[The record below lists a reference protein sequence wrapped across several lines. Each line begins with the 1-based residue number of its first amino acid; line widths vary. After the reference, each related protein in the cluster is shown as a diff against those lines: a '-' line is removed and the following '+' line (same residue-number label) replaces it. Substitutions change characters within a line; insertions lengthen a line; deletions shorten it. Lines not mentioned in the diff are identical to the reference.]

1 MRRHRRWAPA
11 FAGVRAV
18 CWIFSCACRHWIL
31 PSAPLTRRDER
42 QRRQKPSTGDTA
54 GTGRTAAEWTGDPRL
69 GGGVVNP
76 PVWRAST
83 ILYDNIADL
92 RARGHATH
100 DKLYYGRRGTPTVW
114 ALADALT
121 GMEPGAE
128 GSLLYPS
135 GVAANA
141 AGLLALLAPGDHL
154 LMVDSAYEPTRSF
167 CNGLLKRYGVTTTY
181 YDPLVGA
188 GIADLITPETK
199 LIFLESP
206 GSLTFEVQD
215 VPAITAIARER
226 GVLTMLDNT
235 WATPLLFPALAHGVD
250 VTMMSLT
257 KYVGGHSDAMMGSLT
272 ATKAVWPRLRQATYQ
287 LGQSVSPDDCA
298 LILRGLR
305 TLDVRM
311 ARHGENGLAVANWL
325 AARADVGRVLHPAI
339 PGDPGHAIW
348 ARDFTGTSGLFGF
361 TLKGSD
367 DAARTRFIDALI
379 HFGIGFSWGG
389 YESLVV
395 PSDPATI
402 RTATTWNDLDPLVR
416 LSIGLEDP
424 ADLIADLDR
433 GFAVMAA

>member
-1 MRRHRRWAPA
+1 MSDSDNDNLRPATKLVQGGRRP
-11 FAGVRAV
+11 
-18 CWIFSCACRHWIL
+18 
-31 PSAPLTRRDER
+31 
-42 QRRQKPSTGDTA
+42 
-54 GTGRTAAEWTGDPRL
+54 EWTGDPRL

-92 RARGHATH
+92 KARGHATH

-121 GMEPGAE
+121 QMEPGAE
-128 GSLLYPS
+128 GTLLYPS
-135 GVAANA
+135 GVAANS

-167 CNGLLKRYGVTTTY
+167 CNGLLRRYGVTTTY

-188 GIADLITPETK
+188 GIAELITPETK

-215 VPAITAIARER
+215 IPAIVAVARER

-235 WATPLLFPALAHGVD
+235 WATPLLFPALKQGVD

-272 ATKAVWPRLRQATYQ
+272 ATKAVWPKLRSAAYQ

-298 LILRGLR
+298 LMLRGLR

-311 ARHGENGLAVANWL
+311 QRHGENGLAVANWL
-325 AARADVGRVLHPAI
+325 AARPEVGRVLHPALA
-339 PGDPGHAIW
+339 GDPGHAIW

-361 TLKGSD
+361 TLKGAD
-367 DAARTRFIDALI
+367 TAARTRFIDALA

-395 PSDPATI
+395 PSDPQEI
-402 RTATTWNDLDPLVR
+402 RTATRWDDPDALVR

-424 ADLIADLDR
+424 ADLIADLAR
-433 GFAVMAA
+433 GFAAMPV

>member
-1 MRRHRRWAPA
+1 MSNSDDSSLRPATKLVQGGRRP
-11 FAGVRAV
+11 
-18 CWIFSCACRHWIL
+18 
-31 PSAPLTRRDER
+31 
-42 QRRQKPSTGDTA
+42 
-54 GTGRTAAEWTGDPRL
+54 EWTGDPRL

-92 RARGHATH
+92 KARGHATH

-121 GMEPGAE
+121 QMEEGAE
-128 GSLLYPS
+128 GTLLYPS
-135 GVAANA
+135 GVAANS
-141 AGLLALLAPGDHL
+141 AGLLALLSPGDHL
-154 LMVDSAYEPTRSF
+154 LMVDSAYEPTRAF
-167 CNGLLKRYGVTTTY
+167 CNAMLARLGVETTY

-188 GIADLITPETK
+188 GIADLIRSETR

-215 VPAITAIARER
+215 IPAITRIARAR

-257 KYVGGHSDAMMGSLT
+257 KYVGGHSDVMMGSLT
-272 ATKAVWPRLRQATYQ
+272 ATKAVWPKLRSAAYQ

-298 LILRGLR
+298 LMLRGLR
-305 TLDVRM
+305 TLEVRIQ
-311 ARHGENGLAVANWL
+311 RQGENALAVANWL
-325 AARADVGRVLHPAI
+325 ANRAEVGRVLHPAL
-339 PGDPGHAIW
+339 PDDPGHAIW
-348 ARDFTGTSGLFGF
+348 SRDFSGTSGLFGF
-361 TLKGSD
+361 TLKGAD
-367 DAARTRFIDALI
+367 EAARTRFIDSLA

-395 PSDPATI
+395 PSDPQMI
-402 RTATTWNDLDPLVR
+402 RTATRWADPDPLVR

-424 ADLIADLDR
+424 ADLIADLER
-433 GFAVMAA
+433 GLAAMAG

>member
-1 MRRHRRWAPA
+1 MSKDKYFDDQNIRPATQLVQGGRRP
-11 FAGVRAV
+11 
-18 CWIFSCACRHWIL
+18 
-31 PSAPLTRRDER
+31 
-42 QRRQKPSTGDTA
+42 
-54 GTGRTAAEWTGDPRL
+54 EWTGDPRL

-83 ILYDNIADL
+83 ILYDNIADMKG
-92 RARGHATH
+92 RGHATH
-100 DKLYYGRRGTPTVW
+100 DQLYYGRRGTPTVW

-128 GSLLYPS
+128 GTLLYPS
-135 GVAANA
+135 GVAAIA
-141 AGLLALLAPGDHL
+141 AGLLALLSPGDHL

-167 CNGLLKRYGVTTTY
+167 CNGMLARYGVETTY

-188 GIADLITPETK
+188 GIADLITPATK

-215 VPAITAIARER
+215 IPAIVAAARDR

-235 WATPLLFPALAHGVD
+235 WATPLLFPALAQGID

-272 ATKAVWPRLRQATYQ
+272 ATRAVWPRLRQATYQ
-287 LGQSVSPDDCA
+287 LGHAVSPDDCA
-298 LILRGLR
+298 LMLRGLR

-311 ARHGENGLAVANWL
+311 ARHGTNGLKVATWL
-325 AARADVGRVLHPAI
+325 AGRAEVARVFHPAL
-339 PGDPGHAIW
+339 PGDRGHAIW
-348 ARDFTGTSGLFGF
+348 VRDFLGTSGLFGF
-361 TLKGSD
+361 SLKGAD
-367 DAARTRFIDALI
+367 EAARTRFIDALA

-395 PSDPATI
+395 PSDPAGI
-402 RTATTWNDLDPLVR
+402 RTATAWTDSDPLVR

-424 ADLIADLDR
+424 ADLIADLER
-433 GFAVMAA
+433 GFAAMVG

>member
-1 MRRHRRWAPA
+1 MTNDDDSLRPATRLVQGGRRP
-11 FAGVRAV
+11 
-18 CWIFSCACRHWIL
+18 
-31 PSAPLTRRDER
+31 
-42 QRRQKPSTGDTA
+42 
-54 GTGRTAAEWTGDPRL
+54 EWTGDPRL

-92 RARGHATH
+92 KARGHATH

-121 GMEPGAE
+121 AMEPGAE
-128 GSLLYPS
+128 GTLLYPS
-135 GVAANA
+135 GVAANS
-141 AGLLALLAPGDHL
+141 AGLLALLSPGDHL
-154 LMVDSAYEPTRSF
+154 LMVDSAYEPTRAF
-167 CNGLLKRYGVTTTY
+167 CDGMLRRLGVETTY

-188 GIADLITPETK
+188 RIDALIRPETK

-215 VPAITAIARER
+215 VPAITRIARAR
-226 GVLTMLDNT
+226 GVLTMIDNT
-235 WATPLLFPALAHGVD
+235 WATPLLFPALGHGVD
-250 VTMMSLT
+250 VAMMSLT

-272 ATKAVWPRLRQATYQ
+272 ATRAVWPKLRSAAYQ

-298 LILRGLR
+298 AVLRGLR

-311 ARHGENGLAVANWL
+311 ERHAANGLTVANWL
-325 AARADVGRVLHPAI
+325 AARAEVGRVLHPALA
-339 PGDPGHAIW
+339 GDPGHAIW
-348 ARDFTGTSGLFGF
+348 SRDFAGSSGLFGF
-361 TLKGSD
+361 TLKGAD
-367 DAARTRFIDALI
+367 ETARTRFIDALD

-395 PSDPATI
+395 PADPAGI
-402 RTATTWNDLDPLVR
+402 RSATHWNDPDPLVR

-424 ADLIADLDR
+424 ADLIADLER
-433 GFAVMAA
+433 GFAAMTA

>member
-1 MRRHRRWAPA
+1 MSKSDDDSLRPATKLVQGGRRP
-11 FAGVRAV
+11 
-18 CWIFSCACRHWIL
+18 
-31 PSAPLTRRDER
+31 
-42 QRRQKPSTGDTA
+42 
-54 GTGRTAAEWTGDPRL
+54 EWTGDPRL

-83 ILYDNIADL
+83 ILYDSIADL
-92 RARGHATH
+92 KARGHATH

-121 GMEPGAE
+121 DLEPGGE
-128 GSLLYPS
+128 GTLLYPS
-135 GVAANA
+135 GVAANS
-141 AGLLALLAPGDHL
+141 AGLLALLSPGNHL
-154 LMVDSAYEPTRSF
+154 LMVDSAYEPTRAF
-167 CNGLLKRYGVTTTY
+167 CNGMLARMGVRTTY
-181 YDPLVGA
+181 YDPLIGT

-215 VPAITAIARER
+215 VPAITAIARTR

-257 KYVGGHSDAMMGSLT
+257 KYAGGHSDVMMGSLT
-272 ATKAVWPRLRQATYQ
+272 STRAVWPKLRSATYQ
-287 LGQSVSPDDCA
+287 LGHAVSPDDCA
-298 LILRGLR
+298 MVLRGLR

-311 ARHGENGLAVANWL
+311 ARHGTNGLTVANWL
-325 AARADVGRVLHPAI
+325 AGRPEVGRVLHPAR
-339 PGDPGHAIW
+339 PDDPGHAIW
-348 ARDFTGTSGLFGF
+348 TRDFRGASGLFGF
-361 TLKGSD
+361 TLKGVD
-367 DAARTRFIDALI
+367 EAARTRFVDALA

-395 PSDPATI
+395 PSDPAAI
-402 RTATTWNDLDPLVR
+402 RTAVAWTDPDPLVR

-424 ADLIADLDR
+424 ADLIADLER
-433 GFAVMAA
+433 GLAAL

>member
-1 MRRHRRWAPA
+1 MSKSDDDSLRPATKLVQGGRRP
-11 FAGVRAV
+11 
-18 CWIFSCACRHWIL
+18 
-31 PSAPLTRRDER
+31 
-42 QRRQKPSTGDTA
+42 
-54 GTGRTAAEWTGDPRL
+54 EWTGDPRL

-83 ILYDNIADL
+83 ILYDSIADL
-92 RARGHATH
+92 KARGHATH

-121 GMEPGAE
+121 EMEPGAE
-128 GSLLYPS
+128 GTLLYPS
-135 GVAANA
+135 GVAANS
-141 AGLLALLAPGDHL
+141 AGMLALLAPGDHL
-154 LMVDSAYEPTRSF
+154 LLVDSAYEPTRAF
-167 CNGLLKRYGVTTTY
+167 CNGLLKRYGVETTY

-188 GIADLITPETK
+188 GIAELIRPETK

-206 GSLTFEVQD
+206 GSLTFDVQD
-215 VPAITAIARER
+215 IPAIVAVARAR

-272 ATKAVWPRLRQATYQ
+272 ATKAVWPRLRSAAYQ
-287 LGQSVSPDDCA
+287 LGQAVSPADCA
-298 LILRGLR
+298 LMLRGVR
-305 TLDVRM
+305 PLDVRL
-311 ARHGENGLAVANWL
+311 ARHQASALTVAEWL
-325 AARADVGRVLHPAI
+325 AARADVGRVLHPALA
-339 PGDPGHAIW
+339 GDPGHTIW
-348 ARDFTGTSGLFGF
+348 ARDFTGASGLFGF

-367 DAARTRFIDALI
+367 EAGRTRFIEALS

-395 PSDPATI
+395 PSNPADI
-402 RTATTWNDLDPLVR
+402 RTATVWTDPDPLLR

-424 ADLIADLDR
+424 ADLIADLER
-433 GFAVMAA
+433 GFAAMAA

>member
-1 MRRHRRWAPA
+1 MSKDKHSDDPLRPATQLVQGGRRP
-11 FAGVRAV
+11 
-18 CWIFSCACRHWIL
+18 
-31 PSAPLTRRDER
+31 
-42 QRRQKPSTGDTA
+42 
-54 GTGRTAAEWTGDPRL
+54 EWTGDPRL

-83 ILYDNIADL
+83 ILYDNIADMK
-92 RARGHATH
+92 ARGHATH
-100 DKLYYGRRGTPTVW
+100 DQLYYGRRGTPTVW

-128 GSLLYPS
+128 GTLLYPS
-135 GVAANA
+135 GVAAIT
-141 AGLLALLAPGDHL
+141 AGLIALLSPGDHL

-167 CNGLLKRYGVTTTY
+167 CNGMLARMGVTTTY
-181 YDPLVGA
+181 YDPLIGA
-188 GIADLITPETK
+188 GIADLITPATK

-215 VPAITAIARER
+215 IPAIVAAARAR

-235 WATPLLFPALAHGVD
+235 WATPLLFPAMAQGID

-272 ATKAVWPRLRQATYQ
+272 ANKAAWPRLRQATYQ
-287 LGQSVSPDDCA
+287 LGHAVSPDDCA
-298 LILRGLR
+298 LMLRGLR

-311 ARHGENGLAVANWL
+311 ARHGENGLKVANWL
-325 AARADVGRVLHPAI
+325 AGRAEVARVLHPAL
-339 PGDPGHAIW
+339 PGDAGHAIW
-348 ARDFTGTSGLFGF
+348 AREFLGTSGLFGF
-361 TLKGSD
+361 TLKGVD
-367 DAARTRFIDALI
+367 EGGRTRFIDALQ

-395 PSDPATI
+395 PSDPAGI
-402 RTATTWNDLDPLVR
+402 RTATAWTDPDPLVR

-424 ADLIADLDR
+424 ADLIADLER
-433 GFAVMAA
+433 GFAAMAG

>member
-1 MRRHRRWAPA
+1 MSNSDDSSLRPATKLVQGGRRP
-11 FAGVRAV
+11 
-18 CWIFSCACRHWIL
+18 
-31 PSAPLTRRDER
+31 
-42 QRRQKPSTGDTA
+42 
-54 GTGRTAAEWTGDPRL
+54 EWTGDPRL

-92 RARGHATH
+92 KARGHATH

-121 GMEPGAE
+121 QMEE
-128 GSLLYPS
+128 GGEGTLLYPS
-135 GVAANA
+135 GVAANS
-141 AGLLALLAPGDHL
+141 AGLLALLSPGDHL
-154 LMVDSAYEPTRSF
+154 LMVDSAYEPTRAF
-167 CNGLLKRYGVTTTY
+167 CNAMLARLGVETTY
-181 YDPLVGA
+181 YDPLVGE
-188 GIADLITPETK
+188 GIADLIRPETR

-215 VPAITAIARER
+215 IPAITRIARAR

-257 KYVGGHSDAMMGSLT
+257 KYVGGHSDVMMGSLT
-272 ATKAVWPRLRQATYQ
+272 ATKAVWPKLRSAAYQ

-298 LILRGLR
+298 LMLRGLR
-305 TLDVRM
+305 TLEVRIQ
-311 ARHGENGLAVANWL
+311 RQGENALAVANWL
-325 AARADVGRVLHPAI
+325 ANRAEVGRVLHPAL
-339 PGDPGHAIW
+339 PDDPGHAIW
-348 ARDFTGTSGLFGF
+348 SRDFSGTSGLFGF
-361 TLKGSD
+361 TLKGAD
-367 DAARTRFIDALI
+367 EAARTRFIDSLA

-395 PSDPATI
+395 PSDPQMI
-402 RTATTWNDLDPLVR
+402 RTATRWADPDPLVR

-424 ADLIADLDR
+424 ADLIADLER
-433 GFAVMAA
+433 GLAAMAG

>member
-1 MRRHRRWAPA
+1 MSDSDDPNLRPATKLVQGGRRP
-11 FAGVRAV
+11 
-18 CWIFSCACRHWIL
+18 
-31 PSAPLTRRDER
+31 
-42 QRRQKPSTGDTA
+42 
-54 GTGRTAAEWTGDPRL
+54 EWTGDPRL
-69 GGGVVNP
+69 GGGIVNP

-83 ILYDNIADL
+83 ILYHNIADL
-92 RARGHATH
+92 KARGHATH

-128 GSLLYPS
+128 GTLLYPS
-135 GVAANA
+135 GVAANSA
-141 AGLLALLAPGDHL
+141 ALLALLSPGDHL
-154 LMVDSAYEPTRSF
+154 LMVDSAYEPTRAF
-167 CNGLLKRYGVTTTY
+167 CNGMLARMGVRTTY

-188 GIADLITPETK
+188 GIADLIEPGTK

-215 VPAITAIARER
+215 IPAIAAAARER

-250 VTMMSLT
+250 IAMMSLT
-257 KYVGGHSDAMMGSLT
+257 KYAGGHSDVMMGSLT
-272 ATKAVWPRLRQATYQ
+272 ATRAVWPKLRQAAYQ
-287 LGQSVSPDDCA
+287 LGQAVSPDDCA
-298 LILRGLR
+298 MVLRGLR

-311 ARHGENGLAVANWL
+311 ARHGANGLAIARWL
-325 AARADVGRVLHPAI
+325 AGRPEVGRLLHPAL

-348 ARDFTGTSGLFGF
+348 ARDFAGTSGLFGF
-361 TLKGSD
+361 TLKGVDES
-367 DAARTRFIDALI
+367 ARTRFIDALS

-395 PSDPATI
+395 PSDPQNI
-402 RTATTWNDLDPLVR
+402 RTAVAWADPDPLVR

-424 ADLIADLDR
+424 ADLIADLER
-433 GFAVMAA
+433 GFAAL

>member
-1 MRRHRRWAPA
+1 MSKSDDDSLRPATKLVQGGRRP
-11 FAGVRAV
+11 
-18 CWIFSCACRHWIL
+18 
-31 PSAPLTRRDER
+31 
-42 QRRQKPSTGDTA
+42 
-54 GTGRTAAEWTGDPRL
+54 EWTGDPRL

-92 RARGHATH
+92 KARGHATH

-121 GMEPGAE
+121 GLEPGAE

-135 GVAANA
+135 GVAAIS
-141 AGLLALLAPGDHL
+141 AGLLALLSPGDHL
-154 LMVDSAYEPTRSF
+154 LMVDSAYEPTRAF
-167 CNGLLKRYGVTTTY
+167 CTGMLARMGVRTTF
-181 YDPLVGA
+181 YDPLIGA
-188 GIADLITPETK
+188 GIAGLIEPETK

-215 VPAITAIARER
+215 VPAITAAARAR

-272 ATKAVWPRLRQATYQ
+272 ATKAVWPKLRHATYQ
-287 LGQSVSPDDCA
+287 LGQAVSPDDCA
-298 LILRGLR
+298 LVLRGLR
-305 TLDVRM
+305 TLDVRLT
-311 ARHGENGLAVANWL
+311 RHGENGLAVATWL
-325 AARADVGRVLHPAI
+325 AGRAEVGRVLHPAL
-339 PGDPGHAIW
+339 PGDPGHALW
-348 ARDFTGTSGLFGF
+348 SRDFSGTSGLFGF
-361 TLKGSD
+361 TLKGAD
-367 DAARTRFIDALI
+367 DAARARFIDALA

-389 YESLVV
+389 YESLAV
-395 PSDPATI
+395 PGDPQTI
-402 RTATTWNDLDPLVR
+402 RTATRWTDSDPLVR

-424 ADLIADLDR
+424 ADLIADLER
-433 GFAVMAA
+433 GFAAL

>member
-1 MRRHRRWAPA
+1 MSKNDDSNLRPATRLVQGGRRP
-11 FAGVRAV
+11 
-18 CWIFSCACRHWIL
+18 
-31 PSAPLTRRDER
+31 
-42 QRRQKPSTGDTA
+42 
-54 GTGRTAAEWTGDPRL
+54 EWTGDPRL

-92 RARGHATH
+92 KARGHATH

-128 GSLLYPS
+128 GTLLYPS
-135 GVAANA
+135 GVAAIS
-141 AGLLALLAPGDHL
+141 AGLLALLSPGDHL
-154 LMVDSAYEPTRSF
+154 LMVDSAYEPTRAF
-167 CNGLLKRYGVTTTY
+167 CNSMLARLGIETTY

-188 GIADLITPETK
+188 GIADLIRPETR

-215 VPAITAIARER
+215 IPAITQIARAR

-235 WATPLLFPALAHGVD
+235 WATPLLFPALVHGVD

-257 KYVGGHSDAMMGSLT
+257 KYVGGHSDVMMGSLT
-272 ATKAVWPRLRQATYQ
+272 ATKAVWPKLRSAAYQ

-298 LILRGLR
+298 LMLRGLR

-311 ARHGENGLAVANWL
+311 RRQGENGLAVANWL
-325 AARADVGRVLHPAI
+325 AGRAEVGRVLHPAL
-339 PGDPGHAIW
+339 PGDPGHVIW
-348 ARDFTGTSGLFGF
+348 SRDFAGASGLFGF
-361 TLKGSD
+361 TLNGAD
-367 DAARTRFIDALI
+367 EAARTRFIDSLA

-395 PSDPATI
+395 PSDPQTI
-402 RTATTWNDLDPLVR
+402 RSAVAWTDPDPLVR

-424 ADLIADLDR
+424 ADLVADLER
-433 GFAVMAA
+433 GLAAMRG

>member
-1 MRRHRRWAPA
+1 MSNSNDDSLRPATKLVQGGRR
-11 FAGVRAV
+11 
-18 CWIFSCACRHWIL
+18 
-31 PSAPLTRRDER
+31 
-42 QRRQKPSTGDTA
+42 
-54 GTGRTAAEWTGDPRL
+54 AEWTGDPRL
-69 GGGVVNP
+69 GGGIVNP

-92 RARGHATH
+92 KARGHATH

-121 GMEPGAE
+121 GMEAGAE
-128 GSLLYPS
+128 GTLLYPS
-135 GVAANA
+135 GVAAIS
-141 AGLLALLAPGDHL
+141 AGLLALLSPGDHL
-154 LMVDSAYEPTRSF
+154 LMVDSAYEPTRAF
-167 CNGLLKRYGVTTTY
+167 CNGMLARLGVETTY

-188 GIADLITPETK
+188 RIAELIRPETK

-215 VPAITAIARER
+215 IPAITRIARER

-235 WATPLLFPALAHGVD
+235 WATPLLFPAIAHGID

-272 ATKAVWPRLRQATYQ
+272 ATRAMWPKLRSAAYQ

-298 LILRGLR
+298 LMLRGLR

-311 ARHGENGLAVANWL
+311 QRQGENGLAVANWL
-325 AARADVGRVLHPAI
+325 AGRAEVGRVLHPAL
-339 PGDPGHAIW
+339 PDDRGHAIW
-348 ARDFTGTSGLFGF
+348 SRDFSGASGLFGF
-361 TLKGSD
+361 TLKGVD
-367 DAARTRFIDALI
+367 EAARTRFIDSLA

-395 PSDPATI
+395 PADPATI
-402 RTATTWNDLDPLVR
+402 RTATRWTDPDPLVR

-424 ADLIADLDR
+424 ADLIADLER
-433 GFAVMAA
+433 GLAAMAG

>member
-1 MRRHRRWAPA
+1 MSKNDDPSLRPATKLVQGGRRP
-11 FAGVRAV
+11 
-18 CWIFSCACRHWIL
+18 
-31 PSAPLTRRDER
+31 
-42 QRRQKPSTGDTA
+42 
-54 GTGRTAAEWTGDPRL
+54 EWTGDPRL
-69 GGGVVNP
+69 GGGIVNP

-92 RARGHATH
+92 KARGHATH

-121 GMEPGAE
+121 GMEAGAE
-128 GSLLYPS
+128 GTLLYPS
-135 GVAANA
+135 GVAANS
-141 AGLLALLAPGDHL
+141 AGLLALLSPGDHL
-154 LMVDSAYEPTRSF
+154 LMVDSAYEPTRAF
-167 CNGLLKRYGVTTTY
+167 CNSMLARLGVETSY

-188 GIADLITPETK
+188 GIADLIRPETR

-215 VPAITAIARER
+215 IPAITAVARER

-250 VTMMSLT
+250 VAMMSLT
-257 KYVGGHSDAMMGSLT
+257 KYVGGHSDVMMGSLT
-272 ATKAVWPRLRQATYQ
+272 ATRAVWPKLRSAAYQ

-298 LILRGLR
+298 AVLRGLR
-305 TLDVRM
+305 TLEVRM
-311 ARHGENGLAVANWL
+311 QRQGENGLAVANWL
-325 AARADVGRVLHPAI
+325 ADRAEVGRVLYPAL

-348 ARDFTGTSGLFGF
+348 SRDFSGASGLFGF
-361 TLKGSD
+361 TLKGAD
-367 DAARTRFIDALI
+367 EAARTRFIDSLA

-402 RTATTWNDLDPLVR
+402 RTATRWADPDPLVR

-424 ADLIADLDR
+424 ADLIADLER
-433 GFAVMAA
+433 GFAAMRG

>member
-1 MRRHRRWAPA
+1 MSNSNDDSLRPATKLVQGGRR
-11 FAGVRAV
+11 
-18 CWIFSCACRHWIL
+18 
-31 PSAPLTRRDER
+31 
-42 QRRQKPSTGDTA
+42 
-54 GTGRTAAEWTGDPRL
+54 AEWTGDPRL
-69 GGGVVNP
+69 GGGIVNP

-92 RARGHATH
+92 KARGHATH

-121 GMEPGAE
+121 GMEAGAE
-128 GSLLYPS
+128 GTLLYPS
-135 GVAANA
+135 GVAAIS
-141 AGLLALLAPGDHL
+141 AGLLALLSPGDHL
-154 LMVDSAYEPTRSF
+154 LMVDSAYEPTRAF
-167 CNGLLKRYGVTTTY
+167 CNGMLARLGVETTY

-188 GIADLITPETK
+188 RIAELIRPETK

-215 VPAITAIARER
+215 IPAITRIARER

-235 WATPLLFPALAHGVD
+235 WATPLLFPAIAHGID

-272 ATKAVWPRLRQATYQ
+272 ATRAVWPKLRSAAYQ

-298 LILRGLR
+298 LMLRGLR

-311 ARHGENGLAVANWL
+311 QRQGENGLAVANWL
-325 AARADVGRVLHPAI
+325 AGRAEVGRVLHPAL

-348 ARDFTGTSGLFGF
+348 SRDFSGASGLFGF
-361 TLKGSD
+361 TLKGVD
-367 DAARTRFIDALI
+367 EAARTRFIDSLA

-395 PSDPATI
+395 PADPATI
-402 RTATTWNDLDPLVR
+402 RTATRWTDPDPLVR

-424 ADLIADLDR
+424 ADLIADLER
-433 GFAVMAA
+433 GLAAMAG

>member
-1 MRRHRRWAPA
+1 MSKDKYFDDQNIRPATQLVQGGRRP
-11 FAGVRAV
+11 
-18 CWIFSCACRHWIL
+18 
-31 PSAPLTRRDER
+31 
-42 QRRQKPSTGDTA
+42 
-54 GTGRTAAEWTGDPRL
+54 EWTGDPRL

-83 ILYDNIADL
+83 ILYDNIADMKG
-92 RARGHATH
+92 RGHATH
-100 DKLYYGRRGTPTVW
+100 DQLYYGRRGTPTVW

-128 GSLLYPS
+128 GTLLYPS
-135 GVAANA
+135 GVAAIA
-141 AGLLALLAPGDHL
+141 AGLLALLSPGDHL

-167 CNGLLKRYGVTTTY
+167 CNGMLARYGVETTY

-188 GIADLITPETK
+188 GIADLITPATK

-215 VPAITAIARER
+215 VPAIVAAARAR

-235 WATPLLFPALAHGVD
+235 WATPLLFPALAQGID

-272 ATKAVWPRLRQATYQ
+272 ATRAVWPRLRQATYQ
-287 LGQSVSPDDCA
+287 LGHAVSPDDCA
-298 LILRGLR
+298 LMLRGLR

-311 ARHGENGLAVANWL
+311 ERYGANGLKVANWL
-325 AARADVGRVLHPAI
+325 AGRAEVARVLHPAL
-339 PGDPGHAIW
+339 PGDCGHAIW
-348 ARDFTGTSGLFGF
+348 VRDFLGTSGLFGF
-361 TLKGSD
+361 TLKGAD
-367 DAARTRFIDALI
+367 EAARTRFIDALA

-395 PSDPATI
+395 PSDPAGI
-402 RTATTWNDLDPLVR
+402 RTATAWTDSDPLVR

-424 ADLIADLDR
+424 ADLIAALER
-433 GFAVMAA
+433 GFAAMVG

>member
-1 MRRHRRWAPA
+1 MSKSDDDSLRPATKLVQGGRR
-11 FAGVRAV
+11 
-18 CWIFSCACRHWIL
+18 
-31 PSAPLTRRDER
+31 
-42 QRRQKPSTGDTA
+42 
-54 GTGRTAAEWTGDPRL
+54 AEWTGDPRL

-92 RARGHATH
+92 KARGHATH
-100 DKLYYGRRGTPTVW
+100 DKFYYGRRGTPTVW

-128 GSLLYPS
+128 GTLLYPS
-135 GVAANA
+135 GVAANS
-141 AGLLALLAPGDHL
+141 AGLLALLSPGDHL
-154 LMVDSAYEPTRSF
+154 LMVDSAYEPTRAF
-167 CNGLLKRYGVTTTY
+167 CNGMLARLGIETTY
-181 YDPLVGA
+181 YDPLAGA
-188 GIADLITPETK
+188 GIAELIRPETK

-215 VPAITAIARER
+215 IPAITRIARAR

-235 WATPLLFPALAHGVD
+235 WATPLLFPALSHGID

-272 ATKAVWPRLRQATYQ
+272 ATKAVWPRLRQAAYQ
-287 LGQSVSPDDCA
+287 LGQAVSPDDCA
-298 LILRGLR
+298 LMLRGLR

-311 ARHGENGLAVANWL
+311 QRHGANGLAVANWL
-325 AARADVGRVLHPAI
+325 AERSEVGRVLHPAL

-348 ARDFTGTSGLFGF
+348 SRDFAGTSGLFGF
-361 TLKGSD
+361 TLKGID
-367 DAARTRFIDALI
+367 EAARTRFIDSLA

-395 PSDPATI
+395 PSDPPSI
-402 RTATTWNDLDPLVR
+402 RTATIWTDPDPLVR

-433 GFAVMAA
+433 GFAAMAG